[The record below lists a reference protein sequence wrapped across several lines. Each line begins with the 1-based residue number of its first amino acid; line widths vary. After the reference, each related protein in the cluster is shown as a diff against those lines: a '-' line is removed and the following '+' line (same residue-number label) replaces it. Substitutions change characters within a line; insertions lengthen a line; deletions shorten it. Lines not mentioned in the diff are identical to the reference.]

1 MTSPT
6 APPSPNID
14 SPRKAVVLGELAL
27 VFFRLGATS
36 FGGPAAHVAMMED
49 ECVRRRGW
57 LTQEKFLDLLGSA
70 NLLPGPTSTEMALHL
85 GYLRAGWV
93 GLLVAGIGFALPS
106 TLMVTALAWVYLH
119 YGSVLIDSGLLDG
132 MKPVAIA
139 IIAVALWKLG
149 RTAIRDVL
157 AAGIVAAA
165 FVLDLAGG
173 HELLVLFGA
182 GVVAVCLRAFWR
194 TPPGMARWKSLLT
207 AAPLLVGETSA
218 GGATATAAG
227 VGLWPMFLIFL
238 KVGAV
243 LFGGGYVLFA
253 FLRADLVERRHWLTE
268 QQLLDAIAVGQLTP
282 GPVSTTATFIGFI
295 LRDADNEPLGIIGAL
310 VATVAIFLPAFL
322 LVGLSG
328 PIVPRLRR
336 SKMAG
341 DFLDGVNAASLALM
355 AAVTWRL
362 GQGVLA
368 NQEAAWWVNATAWVL
383 ALGSLVLLIRY
394 RINSA
399 WLMLGGAVIGFVLVR
414 IRGG

>member
-1 MTSPT
+1 MSSPT
-6 APPSPNID
+6 APEPPKPD
-14 SPRKAVVLGELAL
+14 SPRKTVVLRELAL
-27 VFFRLGATS
+27 LFLRLGATS
-36 FGGPAAHVAMMED
+36 FGGPAAHVAQMED

-57 LTQEKFLDLLGSA
+57 LTHEKFLDLLGAA
-70 NLLPGPTSTEMALHL
+70 NLIPGPTSTEMALHL
-85 GYLRAGWV
+85 GFVRAGWI
-93 GLLVAGIGFALPS
+93 GLLVAGICFTLPA
-106 TLMVTALAWVYLH
+106 TLMVMALAWVYVH

-132 MKPVAIA
+132 MKPVAIS

-149 RTAIRDVL
+149 RKAIRDL
-157 AAGIVAAA
+157 IAAGIVVVA
-165 FVLDLAGG
+165 FALDLVGG
-173 HELLVLFGA
+173 HELLILFGA
-182 GVVAVCLRAFWR
+182 GVVAACVRAIWR
-194 TPPGMARWKSLLT
+194 NPSGIKGLLS
-207 AAPLLVGETSA
+207 AAPLLVGETAA
-218 GGATATAAG
+218 GGAAATTAA
-227 VGLWPMFLIFL
+227 VGLWPMFLVFL

-253 FLRADLVERRHWLTE
+253 FLRADLVERRHWLTD

-282 GPVSTTATFIGFI
+282 GPVSTAATFIGYI
-295 LRDADNEPLGIIGAL
+295 VLDENQQPLGVVGAL

-362 GQGVLA
+362 GRGVLA
-368 NQEAAWWVNATAWVL
+368 NPDVEWWVNGTAWLL

-399 WLMLGGAVIGFVLVR
+399 WLMLGGAVMGYVLVW
-414 IRGG
+414 IRG

>member
-6 APPSPNID
+6 APESPKPE
-14 SPRKAVVLGELAL
+14 SPRTAAVLGGLAL
-27 VFFRLGATS
+27 LFLRLGATS

-57 LTQEKFLDLLGSA
+57 LTHEKFLDLLGAA
-70 NLLPGPTSTEMALHL
+70 NLIPGPTSTEMALHI
-85 GYLRAGWV
+85 GFLRAGWI
-93 GLLVAGIGFALPS
+93 GLLVAGICFTLPS
-106 TLMVTALAWVYLH
+106 TLMVIALAWVYVH

-132 MKPVAIA
+132 MKPVAIS

-149 RTAIRDVL
+149 RAAILDVV
-157 AAGIVAAA
+157 AAGIVAVA
-165 FVLDLAGG
+165 FALDLIGG
-173 HELLVLFGA
+173 HELLILFGA
-182 GVVAVCLRAFWR
+182 GVVAVYVRAFWR
-194 TPPGMARWKSLLT
+194 RPPGFKGLLT
-207 AAPLLVGETSA
+207 AAPLLIGESAA
-218 GGATATAAG
+218 GGGAATTAA
-227 VGLWPMFLIFL
+227 VGLWPMFLVFL

-282 GPVSTTATFIGFI
+282 GPVSTAATFIGFI
-295 LRDADNEPLGIIGAL
+295 LPNEDRQPYGLVGAL

-322 LVGLSG
+322 LVGVSG

-336 SKMAG
+336 SRIAG
-341 DFLDGVNAASLALM
+341 DFLDGVNAAALALM

-362 GQGVLA
+362 GRGVLA
-368 NQEAAWWVNATAWVL
+368 NPDAAWWVNATAWAL
-383 ALGSLVLLIRY
+383 ALGSLVLLLRY

-399 WLMLGGAVIGFVLVR
+399 WLMLGGAVAGFVLVR
-414 IRGG
+414 IGGG